1 MLTSSESTTLKASK
15 KNFLRSLTS
24 KKPPATWRRKAT
36 AEQKKR
42 TINDFLNVQKQLRA
56 EAMGSLPR
64 EFRVIFQNQI
74 NKFKDEALLLGAR
87 TRLANKAQPDETW
100 SDEEIALVIAI
111 LVEAARNAFLRDT
124 LLVQMARSKYQSL
137 IDRGYTRARFV
148 LGEGDGLRNPA
159 LASRNENLLRT
170 TALINQAS
178 FAMAEFR
185 ITREILRTNLL
196 NINTSWADAV
206 TAVTKSI
213 TERVASNSR
222 LTTIARTDGGR
233 AVDEG
238 IKEAFD
244 KSEIVTHCSVVGCMA
259 IEPRIPTYNGI
270 PTCNIK
276 DVPTEDVDIVEFHIN
291 HTGLWIPSKIV
302 QRD

>member
-1 MLTSSESTTLKASK
+1 MLVESTNTTIRASK
-15 KNFLRSLTS
+15 KNFLRTLTS
-24 KKPPATWRRKAT
+24 KKPPAFWSSKTT
-36 AEQKKR
+36 AQQKKR
-42 TINDFLNVQKQLRA
+42 TISDFLNVQKQLRA

-64 EFRVIFQNQI
+64 EFRTIFQSQI
-74 NKFKDEALLLGAR
+74 NRFKDEALLLGAR

-100 SDEEIALVIAI
+100 SDEEIALVLAI
-111 LVEAARNAFLRDT
+111 LIEAARNAFLRDT

-148 LGEGDGLRNPA
+148 LGEGDGLRNPT
-159 LASRNENLLRT
+159 LASRNENLLST
-170 TALINQAS
+170 TALINAS
-178 FAMAEFR
+178 SFGMAEFR
-185 ITREILRTNLL
+185 IRREILKTNLL
-196 NINTSWADAV
+196 NINTTWAEAV
-206 TAVTKSI
+206 TAVTRSI
-213 TERVASNSR
+213 SERVASNSR

-259 IEPRIPTYNGI
+259 IEPRIPTYNGV
-270 PTCNIK
+270 PTCNITN
-276 DVPTEDVDIVEFHIN
+276 VPVEDVDIVEFHIN

-302 QRD
+302 TSE

>member
-1 MLTSSESTTLKASK
+1 MLIDTNTATIRASK
-15 KNFLRSLTS
+15 KNFLRSITS
-24 KKPPATWRRKAT
+24 KKPPTLWGRKST
-36 AEQKKR
+36 AEQRKR
-42 TINDFLNVQKQLRA
+42 TVSDFINVQNQLRA

-64 EFRVIFQNQI
+64 EYRSIFQNQI

-87 TRLANKAQPDETW
+87 TRLSSKAQPDETW

-111 LVEAARNAFLRDT
+111 LIEAARNAFLNDT

-137 IDRGYTRARFV
+137 IDRGYTRARFI
-148 LGEGDGLRNPA
+148 LGEGDGLRNSS
-159 LASRNENLLRT
+159 LASRNEDLLRT

-185 ITREILRTNLL
+185 ITREILKTNLL
-196 NINTSWADAV
+196 NSNTTWAEAV
-206 TAVTKSI
+206 TAVTSSI
-213 TERVASNSR
+213 SERVVSNSR

-259 IEPRIPTYNGI
+259 IEPRIPTYNGV
-270 PTCNIK
+270 PTCNIS
-276 DVPTEDVDIVEFHIN
+276 DVPIQDIDLVEFHIN
-291 HTGLWIPSKIV
+291 HTGLWIPSKISSKG
-302 QRD
+302 